1 MITNQRIDAYI
12 EKHPKAK
19 HLGRSTLRK
28 LLAKLDRESNANVD
42 CLLYEI
48 QQEAKKARS

>member
-1 MITNQRIDAYI
+1 MITKQQIDEYI

-19 HLGRSTLRK
+19 RLARSTLRK
-28 LLAKLDRESNANVD
+28 LLEKLELEPNANVD

-48 QQEAKKARS
+48 QQEAKKAH

>member
-1 MITNQRIDAYI
+1 MITKQQIDAYL

-19 HLGRSTLRK
+19 RLGRSTLRK
-28 LLAKLDRESNANVD
+28 LLQKLAVEPNANVD

-48 QQEAKKARS
+48 QQEAKKPN

>member
-1 MITNQRIDAYI
+1 MITKQQIDAYI

-19 HLGRSTLRK
+19 RLGRSTLRK
-28 LLAKLDRESNANVD
+28 LLEKLESEPNANVD

-48 QQEAKKARS
+48 QRRKN